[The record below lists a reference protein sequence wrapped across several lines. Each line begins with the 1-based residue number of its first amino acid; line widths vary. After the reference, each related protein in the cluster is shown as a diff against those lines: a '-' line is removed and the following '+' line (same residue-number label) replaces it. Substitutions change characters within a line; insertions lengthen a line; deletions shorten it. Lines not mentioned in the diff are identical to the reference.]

1 MDKQYNNP
9 RNRLVTIIERAKDR
23 SGSENLKNEYVSG
36 VRDFITQFESG
47 RRSLQSMNTTVDEIL
62 MVLFIQKMDA
72 ITSAMFEDQISQS
85 KFTPGFAQMDSY
97 LDKEIRI

>member
-1 MDKQYNNP
+1 
-9 RNRLVTIIERAKDR
+9 
-23 SGSENLKNEYVSG
+23 
-36 VRDFITQFESG
+36 
-47 RRSLQSMNTTVDEIL
+47 MNTTVDEIL

-97 LDKEIRI
+97 LDKEIRIWESRRKHRPLTNNSREVTRQPAQSRT